1 MIGVVVGVV
10 VGVVGVVVVVVA
22 VVVAV
27 VVVVVVKKQTVVHI
41 TSPAKKNTVFKFFI
55 FKN

>member
-10 VGVVGVVVVVVA
+10 VVG
-22 VVVAV
+22 VVAV
-27 VVVVVVKKQTVVHI
+27 VVVVVVVKQTVVHI
-41 TSPAKKNTVFKFFI
+41 TSPVKKKFFI